1 MRRLLLLVVALG
13 ACAPTVL
20 PVEVAERQC
29 ADEVTRPRGGTTT
42 TGGIGIGF
50 GGGGTSTSV
59 GLGVS
64 TDLSRPPADPEAA
77 FAACVQRRSGQPPT
91 RPLFDRG

>member
-1 MRRLLLLVVALG
+1 MRPLLLLAALA

-29 ADEVTRPRGGTTT
+29 AAEVTAPPRGTTAS
-42 TGGIGIGF
+42 GGLGVGF
-50 GGGGTSTSV
+50 GGGHTTTSV
-59 GLGVS
+59 GLGIS
-64 TDLSRPPADPEAA
+64 TDLSRPPRDPEAA

>member
-1 MRRLLLLVVALG
+1 MRRLLLLAAMAAG
-13 ACAPTVL
+13 CAPAVL

-29 ADEVTRPRGGTTT
+29 ANEVMAPSRGTTAS
-42 TGGIGIGF
+42 GGVGIGF

-64 TDLSRPPADPEAA
+64 TDLSRPPRDPEAA